1 MTKVKEFVTA
11 ELKGL
16 EKGFV
21 ATPSGRESLEAF
33 AKANGGSMDILLMQM
48 AIQLGAKMAL
58 ERVLETMPD
67 TRVNPDTRVDYLD
80 NALSFAFNMGRGAN
94 IFDVRD
100 MARAAVADMFG
111 DENVNK

>member
-1 MTKVKEFVTA
+1 LKYIPYLYIINLKRESMTKVKEFVTA

-21 ATPSGRESLEAF
+21 ATPTSREALEAF

-58 ERVLETMPD
+58 E
-67 TRVNPDTRVDYLD
+67 
-80 NALSFAFNMGRGAN
+80 
-94 IFDVRD
+94 
-100 MARAAVADMFG
+100 
-111 DENVNK
+111 NVQAQLGK

>member
-1 MTKVKEFVTA
+1 MKDLTEFVAT

-16 EKGFV
+16 EKGFI
-21 ATPSGRESLEAF
+21 ATPDSREQLEAF

-80 NALSFAFNMGRGAN
+80 NALSFAFNMGRAAN
-94 IFDVRD
+94 TFDVRD